1 MNWADTMPTRDSG
14 TTSRRRLN
22 SRMDLDEGM
31 TRIPVIQPCKDTG
44 TQFIYFL
51 AVKSR
56 FFKEPCAYYERSRSQ
71 EAHATSDSD
80 TRLLAALPGGKQ
92 T

>member
-1 MNWADTMPTRDSG
+1 
-14 TTSRRRLN
+14 
-22 SRMDLDEGM
+22 MDLIEVT
-31 TRIPVIQPCKDTG
+31 TRIPVIQPCKDAG

-56 FFKEPCAYYERSRSQ
+56 FPKEPCAYYERSRSQ
-71 EAHATSDSD
+71 EAPATSDFD
-80 TRLLAALPGGKQ
+80 VRLLAALPGGKQ